1 MDDDRSTALHG
12 LLQLGKD
19 GIDGIGGHDIRF
31 ICGRD
36 QKALIE
42 RRDAQVIAAAGRA
55 YYIRRVLTRNMTM
68 HILVSFA
75 ELY

>member
-1 MDDDRSTALHG
+1 
-12 LLQLGKD
+12 
-19 GIDGIGGHDIRF
+19 
-31 ICGRD
+31 
-36 QKALIE
+36 LIE